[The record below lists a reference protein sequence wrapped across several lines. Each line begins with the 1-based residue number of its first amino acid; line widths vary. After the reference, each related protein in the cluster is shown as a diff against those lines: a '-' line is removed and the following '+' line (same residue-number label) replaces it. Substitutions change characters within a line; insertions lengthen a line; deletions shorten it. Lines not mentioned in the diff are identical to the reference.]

1 MSIKRLLVLTLL
13 LLFVGLFVPK
23 TSRAIDFKETLTSE
37 NSIIVKIQERIEYFF
52 AFKVENKVVVLEK
65 HAEKRLVTAQG
76 YAEEGNNEKVQNL
89 LQSYLQIK
97 DRQNELLD
105 KTDSGEVLGEVA
117 ERTLDQ
123 QKTMEQIKL
132 RVDEDGK
139 KEIIQIQEQVVNQV
153 AQRIV
158 VMDGPEGKNEF
169 FQEVKHV
176 WAPGTG
182 PGGTAGVVIE
192 GGGSQ
197 YAPGTSAGGGGGVQY
212 AGGTGPTT
220 VITGGVETPNDTGSN
235 TQGGFAPGTTGGAPT
250 DVVVTD
256 GVIEFAPGT
265 SEYGEN
271 RLAP

>member
-1 MSIKRLLVLTLL
+1 MNIKRLFLL
-13 LLFVGLFVPK
+13 LLFFFSIVLIVPK
-23 TSRAIDFKETLTSE
+23 TTKAFDLKQALTSE
-37 NSIIVKIQERIEYFF
+37 VPIVVKIQEGIEYFF
-52 AFKVENKVVVLEK
+52 AFKIKDKVTVLEK
-65 HAEKRLVTAQG
+65 HAEKRLVMAQN
-76 YAEEGNNEKVQNL
+76 YAEGGKQEKVGST
-89 LQSYLQIK
+89 LQDYLEIK

-158 VMDGPEGKNEF
+158 VVDGPEGKNEF

-235 TQGGFAPGTTGGAPT
+235 TPGGFAPGTTGGAPT

-256 GVIEFAPGT
+256 GVIKFAPGT

>member
-37 NSIIVKIQERIEYFF
+37 NSIIVKIQEGIEYFF
-52 AFKVENKVVVLEK
+52 AFKIQDKVTVLEK
-65 HAEKRLVTAQG
+65 HAEKRLVMAQN
-76 YAEEGNNEKVQNL
+76 YAEGGKQEKVGST
-89 LQSYLQIK
+89 LQDYLEIK

-139 KEIIQIQEQVVNQV
+139 KEIIQIQERVVNQV

-158 VMDGPEGKNEF
+158 VVDGPEGKNEF

-182 PGGTAGVVIE
+182 PGGT
-192 GGGSQ
+192 Q

-235 TQGGFAPGTTGGAPT
+235 TPGGFAPGTTGGAPP